1 MLDINMS
8 DVIAVLKSLVPYLS
22 ILGVIL
28 VAAIVITFAVNGRTV
43 SNASVRKLVRSES
56 WLAVLAAATVSIA
69 LMLTGPMATLLNNA
83 TAKKYQLSDETIA
96 TANTQAQELYGEA
109 VTMLQNNDGNL
120 PLTGNKK
127 LNVFGW
133 GSTQPILGGS
143 GSGSMSNEHPMASIL
158 SGLKQAGFETNSE
171 LTDLYTKYRADR
183 PVLNMFQQDWTLP
196 EMPAEQYPDSVIS
209 DAKSFSDEAV
219 VVLTRFGGEN
229 ADLPRDMKAEGV
241 VYNDNSKDYSDYEQG
256 ENILQ
261 LSRTERNMLDLVTEN
276 FDGVTLIY
284 NGSNPLQFDFLA
296 DYPQIKSV
304 LWCPPAGQTG
314 FNALG
319 DILAGKVNPSG
330 KTSDTFLKNVRSTPT
345 LNNIGNFPYD
355 NVEDMAAKVSFA
367 GSEYTA
373 TPTFVDYVEGIY
385 VGYKFYETAAD
396 EGLID
401 YDDVVA
407 FPFGYGLSYTSF
419 EQEMGDVTYRDGKIS
434 FDVTVTNTGDVA
446 GKDVVEAYYNPPY
459 TNGGIEKASANL
471 VAFEKTDLL
480 EPGESQTVSIEFD
493 DDDMASYDY
502 QNAKAYVLEQGEY
515 EISVRSDSHTIID
528 ETPITID
535 ETITYDSEDNTHDGD
550 AVVATN
556 QFDEAEGD
564 VTYLSRADHFA
575 NYDKAIAGPSSM
587 SMSDEVK
594 KAFTNNDIYKP
605 TEHDDPADKMPVTGA
620 KNGVRLADLRGKSYD
635 DQQWDKLLDQLTFDD
650 MDGMIA
656 MAGYGTAAIDGIG
669 KVKLT
674 DLDGPAALINNFTGV
689 SSIAFPS
696 AVGIANTWNR
706 ELASEFGKVLGK
718 MAREMH
724 VDGWYAPGMNIHRS
738 PFSGRNFEYFSEDS
752 LLSGVMAAGEIAGAR
767 SQGVYS
773 FMKHFALNDQETNRT
788 AMLLTWANEQSIRE
802 IYLKPFEMAV
812 KDGGAQAVMTAY
824 NYIGPTY
831 AGANPALLNTVLRD
845 EWGFRGFTLTDYFA
859 GFGYQNADQ
868 EIRNGGDAMLAT
880 MDVTNHVTSRS
891 ATSLQAMRTASHN
904 ILYTAVNSWQY
915 ENGEPKA
922 ETPIWKIYMWVAI
935 AVVAVLFVGLEVVTI
950 RRFRARR
957 KAIMTVAPSASK

>member
-256 ENILQ
+256 ESILQ

-330 KTSDTFLKNVRSTPT
+330 KTSDTFLKNVR
-345 LNNIGNFPYD
+345 
-355 NVEDMAAKVSFA
+355 VFA
-367 GSEYTA
+367 SLCG
-373 TPTFVDYVEGIY
+373 
-385 VGYKFYETAAD
+385 
-396 EGLID
+396 EGLGFG
-401 YDDVVA
+401 VVA
-407 FPFGYGLSYTSF
+407 
-419 EQEMGDVTYRDGKIS
+419 
-434 FDVTVTNTGDVA
+434 
-446 GKDVVEAYYNPPY
+446 
-459 TNGGIEKASANL
+459 
-471 VAFEKTDLL
+471 
-480 EPGESQTVSIEFD
+480 
-493 DDDMASYDY
+493 
-502 QNAKAYVLEQGEY
+502 
-515 EISVRSDSHTIID
+515 
-528 ETPITID
+528 
-535 ETITYDSEDNTHDGD
+535 
-550 AVVATN
+550 
-556 QFDEAEGD
+556 
-564 VTYLSRADHFA
+564 
-575 NYDKAIAGPSSM
+575 
-587 SMSDEVK
+587 
-594 KAFTNNDIYKP
+594 
-605 TEHDDPADKMPVTGA
+605 
-620 KNGVRLADLRGKSYD
+620 
-635 DQQWDKLLDQLTFDD
+635 
-650 MDGMIA
+650 
-656 MAGYGTAAIDGIG
+656 
-669 KVKLT
+669 
-674 DLDGPAALINNFTGV
+674 GV
-689 SSIAFPS
+689 SC
-696 AVGIANTWNR
+696 V
-706 ELASEFGKVLGK
+706 
-718 MAREMH
+718 
-724 VDGWYAPGMNIHRS
+724 
-738 PFSGRNFEYFSEDS
+738 
-752 LLSGVMAAGEIAGAR
+752 
-767 SQGVYS
+767 
-773 FMKHFALNDQETNRT
+773 
-788 AMLLTWANEQSIRE
+788 
-802 IYLKPFEMAV
+802 
-812 KDGGAQAVMTAY
+812 
-824 NYIGPTY
+824 
-831 AGANPALLNTVLRD
+831 
-845 EWGFRGFTLTDYFA
+845 
-859 GFGYQNADQ
+859 
-868 EIRNGGDAMLAT
+868 
-880 MDVTNHVTSRS
+880 
-891 ATSLQAMRTASHN
+891 
-904 ILYTAVNSWQY
+904 
-915 ENGEPKA
+915 
-922 ETPIWKIYMWVAI
+922 
-935 AVVAVLFVGLEVVTI
+935 
-950 RRFRARR
+950 RA
-957 KAIMTVAPSASK
+957 